1 MCSIQQFVGDILDK
15 VVIEL
20 NREENMNKI
29 KENVLAPMAEYIFK
43 RLYPYIVA
51 TSIIFILTFILAGAI
66 FYILW
71 NPMGPIVT

>member
-1 MCSIQQFVGDILDK
+1 MCSIQEFVGDILDK

-29 KENVLAPMAEYIFK
+29 KENVLSPMVEYIFK

-66 FYILW
+66 FYMVFKA
-71 NPMGPIVT
+71 NVE

>member
-1 MCSIQQFVGDILDK
+1 MCSIQQFIGDILDK

-29 KENVLAPMAEYIFK
+29 KENVLAPMVEYIFK

-66 FYILW
+66 FYMVFKANIE
-71 NPMGPIVT
+71 

>member
-1 MCSIQQFVGDILDK
+1 MCSIKQFTYDILDK

-20 NREENMNKI
+20 NREENMCKI
-29 KENVLAPMAEYIFK
+29 KENVLSPMVEYIFK

-66 FYILW
+66 FYMVFKA
-71 NPMGPIVT
+71 NFE

>member
-29 KENVLAPMAEYIFK
+29 KENVLAPMVEYIFK

-66 FYILW
+66 FYMVFKANIE
-71 NPMGPIVT
+71 